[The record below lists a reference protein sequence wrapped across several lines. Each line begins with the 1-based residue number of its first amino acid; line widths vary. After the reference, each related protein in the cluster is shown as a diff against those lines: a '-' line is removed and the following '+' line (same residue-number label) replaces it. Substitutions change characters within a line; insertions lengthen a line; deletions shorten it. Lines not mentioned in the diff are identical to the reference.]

1 MAMVRITPLPVRV
14 RTDWFSG
21 RPLSIQLATTSVPV
35 VAVESVRNESA
46 AYPVATGPRT
56 VFRVLTPDA
65 RYALSYEHL
74 RRRWL
79 VEALDMNPLRASLAA

>member
-21 RPLSIQLATTSVPV
+21 RPLSIRMATASVPV
-35 VAVESVRNESA
+35 VALESVRDERA
-46 AYPVATGPRT
+46 AHPIASGPRT

-65 RYALSYEHL
+65 RYALTYEH
-74 RRRWL
+74 RGRRWL
-79 VEALDMNPLRASLAA
+79 VEGLDLVAHPASRVA

>member
-21 RPLSIQLATTSVPV
+21 RPLSIRMATTSVPV
-35 VAVESVRNESA
+35 VALESVRDESA
-46 AYPVATGPRT
+46 AHPVSTGPRT

-65 RYALSYEHL
+65 RYALTFEHVG
-74 RRRWL
+74 RRWL
-79 VEALDMNPLRASLAA
+79 VEALETDPRPGARAA

>member
-21 RPLSIQLATTSVPV
+21 RPLAIQLATTSVPV
-35 VAVESVRNESA
+35 VAVESVRSESA
-46 AYPVATGPRT
+46 AYPAATGPRT

-65 RYALSYEHL
+65 RYALSYEHQ

-79 VEALDMNPLRASLAA
+79 VEALDMHPDRSSLAA